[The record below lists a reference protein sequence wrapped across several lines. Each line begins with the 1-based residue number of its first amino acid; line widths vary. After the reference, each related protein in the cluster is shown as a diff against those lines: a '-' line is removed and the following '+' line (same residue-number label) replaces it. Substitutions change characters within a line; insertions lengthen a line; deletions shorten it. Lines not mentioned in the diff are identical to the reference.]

1 MSLIKNYFD
10 QNNIDQ
16 KKKDRNIMARRELL
30 TISYLLKEYFN
41 FELSEGMNILDL
53 GSGDKFLKKEIEDKG
68 LKYNDL
74 DIDDV
79 NFESEKF
86 NYEDNKFDLVISL
99 AVIEHIKDPSLFLN
113 ECKRVVKKNS
123 IIFLSTPNWKY
134 TKNTF
139 WDDYTHVKP
148 YSPESLKNILTSK
161 GFNDVEIFPNLRCK
175 SRWWYEGKFKFF
187 KAYYLL
193 PFTGNAK
200 FVPDFLKGK
209 SKGLFAIAKK

>member
-1 MSLIKNYFD
+1 MNIKKNYFK
-10 QNNIDQ
+10 Q
-16 KKKDRNIMARRELL
+16 KVNSLKNENRRHAAKREVE
-30 TISYLLKEYFN
+30 TIIFLLKEFFN
-41 FELSEGMNILDL
+41 FNLNPGFNILDL
-53 GSGDKFLKKEIEDKG
+53 GSGDKFLKEEFEGRSIS
-68 LKYNDL
+68 YNDY
-74 DIDDV
+74 DINDL
-79 NFESEKF
+79 NFEKDKF
-86 NYEDNKFDLVISL
+86 NDEDNKFDLIISL
-99 AVIEHIKDPSLFLN
+99 AVLEHIKDPDLFLS
-113 ECKRVVKKNS
+113 ECKRVLKDKS
-123 IIFLSTPNWKY
+123 CIFLSTPNWKY
-134 TKNTF
+134 SKNNF

-148 YSPESLKNILTSK
+148 YSPVSLINILTSK